1 MTTDAQPTGLERR
14 ERTGSQKRA
23 IGFETI
29 KRMLPKSGYI
39 ATNGVLPER
48 GFMADNQAMG
58 MEDSYCDMWT
68 RTEVLSARERS
79 IATVS
84 LMVGVG
90 NVGNQFELEFHV
102 PAAYYNGVT
111 LEEIGAIMVHAR
123 AYVGSPAGAWAS
135 TTATKALTAHGLLE
149 NVEFPKLDLERREA
163 PGSHKRRIAREVLA
177 EMDPGN
183 PLINVSED
191 AIADDQFAAELDYII
206 LENCYFDLWARTDV
220 LDRRTRSIVTLGML
234 MGLGNHTALRTHV
247 PIALRNGVTKGE
259 MEEIVYQ
266 AATYLGF
273 PNGLLLRDTMA
284 AGITDAQ

>member
-1 MTTDAQPTGLERR
+1 MTTDAQPTGLARR

-29 KRMLPKSGYI
+29 KRMLPQSGYI

-48 GFMADNQAMG
+48 GFIADGMAMG

-90 NVGNQFELEFHV
+90 NVGNQFELEYHV

-111 LEEIGAIMVHAR
+111 LDEIAAIMVHAR
-123 AYVGSPAGAWAS
+123 AYVGSPAAAWAGQ
-135 TTATKALTAHGLLE
+135 TARQILNTHGLLE
-149 NVEFPKLDLERREA
+149 NVEFPKLDLERREV
-163 PGSHKRRIAREVLA
+163 PGSEKRRIAREVLR
-177 EMDPGN
+177 EMEPGN
-183 PLINVSED
+183 PLIDISED
-191 AIADDQFAAELDYII
+191 AIRDDQFAPELDYII

-247 PIALRNGVTKGE
+247 PIALRNGVTEGE
-259 MEEIVYQ
+259 LEEIVYQ

-273 PNGLLLRDTMA
+273 PNGVLVRDTVA
-284 AGITDAQ
+284 AGVADAK